1 MSTKEKQM
9 DMMSSMIS
17 DLIILGATSP
27 MVKRLIEYSADV
39 IDMYK
44 KEEINNV

>member
-1 MSTKEKQM
+1 MTTKEKQM

-17 DLIILGATSP
+17 DLVMLGATSP

-39 IDMYK
+39 IDLYK
-44 KEEINNV
+44 QEEKYYV